1 MALESA
7 ETQIVPGSD
16 EALAIEEPP
25 DEVFEK
31 RRIGLLAWV
40 GIGWLGF
47 VVVVAVLAPLLPI
60 KSPTLGDYIHP
71 LLLTQLLLPGML

>member
-7 ETQIVPGSD
+7 ETQFVPGSD

-47 VVVVAVLAPLLPI
+47 VVVVDSAPPTVQRSFATLSSDGKLANI
-60 KSPTLGDYIHP
+60 VGFIDKM
-71 LLLTQLLLPGML
+71 PG